1 MKAITAYLGL
11 GSNIE
16 PGRHFPSAMRA
27 LQETFDAVAFSP
39 VYRSPAFG
47 LEGDDFLNAVARI
60 ETTLSPL
67 DLDARLHAIEDEH
80 GRDRSVP
87 RWSSRTLDIDILLYG
102 DLWLQSPA
110 LEIPRKEILTAAHVL
125 KPLADLAPELLH
137 PVERVTIAEIWAEF
151 PRDEVELTLS
161 PLAS

>member
-1 MKAITAYLGL
+1 VTAVTAYLGL

-16 PGRHFPSAMRA
+16 PERHFPTAMRA
-27 LQETFDAVAFSP
+27 LKEIFDDVAFSP

-47 LEGDDFLNAVARI
+47 LDGDDFLNAVARI
-60 ETTLSPL
+60 ETSLSPL
-67 DLDARLHAIEDEH
+67 ELDARLHAIEDDH

-102 DLWLQSPA
+102 DLWLQSPR

-125 KPLADLAPELLH
+125 KPLADLAPDLQH
-137 PVERVTIAEIWAEF
+137 PVERVTIADLWAKF
-151 PRDEVELTLS
+151 PKDEVQLTPAPLS
-161 PLAS
+161 S

>member
-1 MKAITAYLGL
+1 MTAVTAFLGL

-16 PGRHFPSAMRA
+16 PERHFPAAMRDLEA
-27 LQETFDAVAFSP
+27 AFDGVAFSP

-47 LEGDDFLNAVARI
+47 LEGDDFLNAVARVQ
-60 ETTLSPL
+60 TTLSPL
-67 DLDARLHAIEDEH
+67 ELDARLHAIEDAH

-125 KPLADLAPELLH
+125 KPLADLAPELQH
-137 PVERVTIAEIWAEF
+137 PVERVTIAEIWAAF
-151 PRDEVELTLS
+151 PRDEFELTLS
-161 PLAS
+161 PLAR